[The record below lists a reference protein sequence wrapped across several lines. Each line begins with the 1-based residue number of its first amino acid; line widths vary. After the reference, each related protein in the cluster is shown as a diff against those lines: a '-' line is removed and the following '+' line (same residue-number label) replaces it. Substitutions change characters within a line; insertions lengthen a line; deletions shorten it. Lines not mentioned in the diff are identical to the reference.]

1 MNIKNNKRNYY
12 NGIFLIGV
20 LLLSFT
26 FVYNHFHNS
35 KNSVQES
42 VSILSKWIKSQNRSV
57 LKIYNDSTLNQSLDS
72 IPLLFNYLDSK
83 RSSEWVNLYISNQ
96 DQQIIYWS
104 TDKVIPNNI
113 NIQSFGTEQKLIKI
127 SNAYHLIKVYPLK
140 NGYHLI
146 SLLTIYQ
153 IYPVENKYLKSGFLL
168 DNPAF
173 KMTMITSRENV
184 QASISLPVYNKDS
197 KLLFYVRDNPNANRL
212 ILWPIVLLEILG
224 FLFIFLIINRYLGIA
239 LHQNKL
245 KKAFVITLFYF
256 SFIEIYINLWNIPSF
271 TGIGNLFKLESYAS
285 PFLADSLG
293 ELFLRL
299 QLLHWIIRNWMVHA
313 LLKSSNK
320 EKSLFS
326 VLLSLYLATSFY
338 LTVFIIASLHHNSTV
353 SFDLY
358 RFDQLG
364 FNSLLGVLIINFAFG
379 IMYIPVRFIKIEYFN
394 KTFFILQLLTH
405 IGFIAIGF
413 LFEVF
418 DSYQFAIGLLLIY
431 IIYLMILYLY
441 CRVQRVEESQKFFL
455 NLILFTT
462 YSFIGASCILYYT
475 NERKIEMVQHYA
487 IALASERD
495 YAEEFDISNRV
506 DEIKEDNFIKSYFEN
521 PYLTSFDI
529 GSRIQQRYF
538 NKYLG
543 KYNISINAFNNE
555 GIQLKGE
562 GAKTFYALRTSK
574 NQKGVQK
581 VSPYM
586 YYLSVKPR
594 GEKYM
599 VSIDYR
605 VNDTLLGDL
614 MIVFTPKTLTP
625 YSAYPE
631 LLKSE
636 QDNSIFN
643 NISNITYAIY
653 RNKNLMNVYG
663 NFSYPSKFKYP
674 LPASGKYIIEAENDN
689 VHLIYRMQEKQVIV
703 TYKRIGFLSAFSFYS
718 YLLIL
723 QLIFFYILSVLT
735 DYGSIWMKGRRMF
748 QSFRIN
754 TLQKQ
759 IQISM
764 VSQVLISLV
773 LIGSMTIF
781 FFNVQYNHLHNE
793 SLKQRG
799 LSVTDAIEILYAESF
814 VENHDDVFTNILKS
828 KMKQLSEIFAID
840 MNAYDM
846 NGKLLFSSQPDIF
859 KGGLQSTL
867 INPIAYK
874 ALKIDGYSSFV
885 HDEMIGNLKYIAAY
899 LPVKDPNG
907 DKVGYINFPYYGK
920 EVNIKNDISFFLMSL
935 VNIYV
940 LLILGAA
947 LLSVWVSKVIV
958 KPLSIITE
966 NIKEVELGKNNRHI
980 VWKNKDEIG
989 QLVDEYNRMIGVLD
1003 ESAVLLAKSEREGAW
1018 REMAKQVAHEIKNPL
1033 TPMKLS
1039 IQHLQRAL
1047 DENREDSEE
1056 MTKRI
1061 AARLIEQIDTL
1072 ANIATAF
1079 SDFAK
1084 MPVGYPK
1091 NENII
1096 SILNSVVELFIS
1108 SQEVAIQTSIPHY
1121 PIYVYTD
1128 KDQMI
1133 RVFTNIIKNA
1143 IQSIPT
1149 PENGLLE
1156 ISVKEYDGYCNI
1168 IVKDNGVGIPL
1179 ERAKDI
1185 FEPNFTT
1192 KSSGTGLGLAMSKS
1206 IIENTGG
1213 QIWFE
1218 SDAEKGGTSFFIR
1231 LNTI

>member
-1 MNIKNNKRNYY
+1 MSIAF
-12 NGIFLIGV
+12 I
-20 LLLSFT
+20 
-26 FVYNHFHNS
+26 YNHSHS
-35 KNSVQES
+35 PKSSVHQS
-42 VSILSKWIKSQNRSV
+42 VSILSKWIQTQNQTV
-57 LKIYNDSTLNQSLDS
+57 EKISKDSTLELSLDS
-72 IPLLFNYLDSK
+72 LPLLFNYLDSK
-83 RSSEWVNLYISNQ
+83 KSNDWVNLYVSNP

-104 TDKVIPNNI
+104 TDKVIPSNI
-113 NIQSFGTEQKLIKI
+113 NISNFGAEQKLVRI
-127 SNAYHLIKVYPLK
+127 SNAYHLVQVFPLK
-140 NGYHLI
+140 DGYHLI
-146 SLLTIYQ
+146 SILTIYQ
-153 IYPVENKYLKSGFLL
+153 IYPVENDYLKSGFLL
-168 DNPAF
+168 KNPAF
-173 KMTMITSRENV
+173 KLTMITSRENV
-184 QASISLPVYNKDS
+184 KTSISEPVLNRNNKT
-197 KLLFYVRDNPNANRL
+197 LFYVRDNPDANRL
-212 ILWPIVLLEILG
+212 VLLPIVFFEILG
-224 FLFIFLIINRYLGIA
+224 ILLIFLIINRRLGIA
-239 LHQNKL
+239 LHRNKL
-245 KKAFVITLFYF
+245 TQALLITLFYLA
-256 SFIEIYINLWNIPSF
+256 FIEIYINWLEIPSF
-271 TGIGNLFKLESYAS
+271 TGIGSLFKLESYAS
-285 PFLADSLG
+285 PFLADSIG

-299 QLLHWIIRNWMVHA
+299 HLLHWIIRNWVIHA
-313 LLKSSNK
+313 FLKSSNK
-320 EKSLFS
+320 EKNLISI
-326 VLLSLYLATSFY
+326 LLSIYLATSFY

-364 FNSLLGVLIINFAFG
+364 LDSLLGVVIINFTFG
-379 IMYIPVRFIKIEYFN
+379 IMFIPIRFIKKEYLN
-394 KTFFILQLLTH
+394 RTFYLLQIVVH
-405 IGFIAIGF
+405 IVFLVLGF
-413 LFEVF
+413 LFDVF
-418 DSYQFAIGLLLIY
+418 DSYPFVIGLVIIY
-431 IIYLMILYLY
+431 IIYLMILFWY
-441 CRVQRVEESQKFFL
+441 CRVQSAQVTRKFYL
-455 NLILFTT
+455 NLILLST

-475 NERKIEMVQHYA
+475 NERKVEMVQHYA

-506 DEIKEDNFIKSYFEN
+506 DQIKDDNFIKSYFEN
-521 PYLTSFDI
+521 PYLTGFDI

-543 KYNISINAFNNE
+543 KYNISVHAFNDE
-555 GIQLKGE
+555 GKQLKGE
-562 GAKTFYALRTSK
+562 GSKTFYALTTSK

-581 VSPYM
+581 VSPYI

-599 VSIDYR
+599 VSIEYK

-614 MIVFTPKTLTP
+614 MIVFTPKTFTP
-625 YSAYPE
+625 FSAYPE
-631 LLKSE
+631 LLKSD

-643 NISNITYAIY
+643 NVSNITYAIY
-653 RNKNLMNVYG
+653 RNKNLMNVSG
-663 NFSYPSKFKYP
+663 NFSYPSNFKYP
-674 LPASGKYIIEAENDN
+674 LPASGKYLIVREGENE
-689 VHLIYRMQEKQVIV
+689 HLIYRMQEKQVIV
-703 TYKRIGFLSAFSFYS
+703 TYKRIGFLSSFSFYS

-723 QLIFFYILSVLT
+723 QLFFFYFLSLLT

-748 QSFRIN
+748 QSIKLN

-759 IQISM
+759 IQTSM
-764 VSQVLISLV
+764 ISQVLISLV

-814 VENHDDVFTNILKS
+814 VENHDDVFSGILKS
-828 KMKQLSEIFAID
+828 KMKQLSEVFAID
-840 MNAYDM
+840 MNAFDM
-846 NGKLLFSSQPDIF
+846 NGKLLYSSQPDIF

-867 INPIAYK
+867 IDPTAFK

-885 HDEMIGNLKYIAAY
+885 HDEKIGNLKYIAAY

-907 DKVGYINFPYYGK
+907 DKVGFINFPYYGK

-947 LLSVWVSKVIV
+947 LLSIWVSRVIV
-958 KPLSIITE
+958 KPLSIITQ
-966 NIKEVELGKNNRHI
+966 NIKEVELGKVNQHI

-1003 ESAVLLAKSEREGAW
+1003 ESAGLLAKSEREGAW

-1047 DENREDSEE
+1047 DEDRDDIEE

-1061 AARLIEQIDTL
+1061 ALRLIEQIDTL

-1084 MPVGYPK
+1084 MPIGNPQR
-1091 NENII
+1091 ENII
-1096 SILNSVVELFIS
+1096 SILNSVVGLFITS
-1108 SQEVAIQTSIPHY
+1108 EEVTIQTSIPLT
-1121 PIYVYTD
+1121 PIYVNID
-1128 KDQMI
+1128 KDQMV
-1133 RVFTNIIKNA
+1133 RVFTNLIKNA
-1143 IQSIPT
+1143 IQSIPNQ
-1149 PENGLLE
+1149 ENGLLE
-1156 ISVKEYDGYCNI
+1156 ISVEKFDGYCNI
-1168 IVKDNGVGIPL
+1168 IVKDNGTGIPL

-1218 SDAEKGGTSFFIR
+1218 SDEENGGTSFFIR